1 MCLLTT
7 FVLSKWCKQC
17 VCLCV
22 SLLANDIVK
31 FFSGLTPEPGL
42 MLLVLRV
49 LNRRRVVPTCE
60 SAVLRGRSAP
70 PTPRQTGAVMR
81 GRRRRRRLRVAAV
94 VVIVRHKTVVCSRW
108 QVSEDARP

>member
-70 PTPRQTGAVMR
+70 PTPRLCGGGWGGS
-81 GRRRRRRLRVAAV
+81 GRCGGV